1 MWIKVTSRKLKLKT
15 PVSISESVNHLLDFI
30 RNILSAE
37 SSEEDDKWSQ
47 ANSES
52 SDDFTPTTPVMKV
65 IIGFVKSFEAV
76 ITTFMIVAIGFIN
89 YTIFILEL
97 QNITSIL
104 YFGGRH
110 DGVYIANFIPR

>member
-1 MWIKVTSRKLKLKT
+1 
-15 PVSISESVNHLLDFI
+15 
-30 RNILSAE
+30 
-37 SSEEDDKWSQ
+37 
-47 ANSES
+47 
-52 SDDFTPTTPVMKV
+52 MKV

-104 YFGGRH
+104 YFDEDQQKTICPMRGRH